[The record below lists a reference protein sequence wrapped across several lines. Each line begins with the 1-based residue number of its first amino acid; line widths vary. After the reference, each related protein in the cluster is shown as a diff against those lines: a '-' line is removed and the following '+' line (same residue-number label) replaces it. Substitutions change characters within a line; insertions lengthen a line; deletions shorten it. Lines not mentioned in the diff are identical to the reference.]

1 MAHVHAKVH
10 GAKEIIQNL
19 DAIKN
24 RWQNAVATGLYL
36 ESNNLMGLSK
46 RLTPVDIGALR
57 ASGYV
62 TLPEMHGSLIIV
74 ELGYGG
80 DISRTYAVVQH
91 ERLDFHHEVG
101 QAKYLFDAAAARSQ
115 SLANNITQ
123 LAKAAFEANRAPQR
137 TTMPVNPSE
146 GEQMYAAQ
154 SIGKFLQAFGGSPKG
169 GKK

>member
-1 MAHVHAKVH
+1 
-10 GAKEIIQNL
+10 
-19 DAIKN
+19 
-24 RWQNAVATGLYL
+24 
-36 ESNNLMGLSK
+36 MGLSK

-62 TLPEMHGSLIIV
+62 TLPEFQGSRVVV

-80 DISRTYAVVQH
+80 DISYSYAVKQH

-123 LAKAAFEANRAPQR
+123 LAKAAFEANRSPRR

-154 SIGKFLQAFGGSPKG
+154 SIGKFLQSFGNNPKQKG
-169 GKK
+169 GKN